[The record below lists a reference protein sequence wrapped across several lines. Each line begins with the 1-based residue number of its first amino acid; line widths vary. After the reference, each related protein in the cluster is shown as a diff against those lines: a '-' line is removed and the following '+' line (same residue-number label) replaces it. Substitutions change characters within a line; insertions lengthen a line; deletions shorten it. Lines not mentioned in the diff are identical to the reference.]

1 MPFELEP
8 RLAST
13 LPSRFQP
20 EPRRLDSSGLVS
32 GFLPAFRHLAT
43 GEIRLCQLADGRI
56 SVRHLLDSLPDD
68 WIQERDSS
76 GRPATLVSDIE
87 PGFLRGIQ
95 FWTLENLAHPALD
108 G

>member
-1 MPFELEP
+1 MPFKLESS
-8 RLAST
+8 LASN
-13 LPSRFQP
+13 LPGRLHAQ
-20 EPRRLDSSGLVS
+20 PRRLDSSGLVS

-43 GEIRLCQLADGRI
+43 GEIRLCQLADGQI
-56 SVRHLLDSLPDD
+56 SRRHLLDSLPDD

-76 GRPATLVSDIE
+76 GRASTLVSDIE

-95 FWTLENLAHPALD
+95 FWTLDNLMHPALD